1 MGINALIPLIKS
13 LAAGVIGGILFDLA
27 GLPLAWMLGPLVMN
41 LIASIASV
49 DVAVPENLRLAFL
62 GVLGLALGSQVT
74 PDLIARVVDW
84 PISGALLL
92 IGVAIST
99 SLCAAWFRS
108 RGFDS
113 VTAWFSAAP
122 GAMTA
127 MIMMG
132 EASGGDPRRVAISQS
147 LRIILVLLIL
157 PPLFW
162 FYEGSAASDTVAR
175 QEHGFSAAYLLL
187 ALPFLIPLGMKLK
200 IPTPALLV
208 PLFFS
213 ALLSGFAVARFQMP
227 NWGMNTMLLVLGCAI
242 GSRFRGLSLSLLRKH
257 LFESF
262 VATLLSLIILAVF
275 AEIVHQVLHIPRDV
289 ALLAMAPG
297 GIGELAILAVAL
309 DLDPMFVAFHHLLRI
324 VALMAIAPIWARY
337 LMVRHQRTK

>member
-1 MGINALIPLIKS
+1 MSTKVLIPLSKS
-13 LAAGVIGGILFDLA
+13 LAVGVIGGFLFDMA

-41 LIASIASV
+41 LIASITSV
-49 DVAVPENLRLAFL
+49 EVAVPENIRFAFL
-62 GVLGLALGSQVT
+62 GILGLVLGSQVT
-74 PDLIARVVDW
+74 PDLISRVVDW
-84 PISGALLL
+84 PISGGLLL

-99 SLCAAWFRS
+99 SLCAVWFRS

-122 GAMTA
+122 GATTA

-132 EASGGDPRRVAISQS
+132 EASGGDPRRIAISQS

-157 PPLFW
+157 PPLFL
-162 FYEGSAASDTVAR
+162 FYEGSVVTDIASE
-175 QEHGFSAAYLLL
+175 QERLFSAPYLML
-187 ALPFLIPLGMKLK
+187 ALPLLIPLGIKLK
-200 IPTPALLV
+200 VPTPALLM

-242 GSRFRGLSLSLLRKH
+242 GSRFRGLSFSLLRKH

-262 VATLLSLIILAVF
+262 VATLISLIIFAVF
-275 AEIVHQVLHIPRDV
+275 AEIIHQLLHVPRDV
-289 ALLAMAPG
+289 ALMAMAPG

-309 DLDPMFVAFHHLLRI
+309 NLDPMFVAFHHLLRI
-324 VALMAIAPIWARY
+324 VALMAIAPVLARY
-337 LMVRHQRTK
+337 LKSRRP